1 MVWHIRASTR
11 VVSLLSFP
19 GHQAAF
25 DVDLPATGACA
36 VYTVSGANHFVVL
49 PTLTITFFPITIG
62 IEQLAMSIGKSFAL
76 LFEVPKPVKKF
87 AHRGS
92 PDVEPGGS
100 IL

>member
-1 MVWHIRASTR
+1 MVWHIRAGTR
-11 VVSLLSFP
+11 VVGLLRFP

-25 DVDLPATGACA
+25 NIDFPATGARA
-36 VYTVSGANHFVVL
+36 VYTVSGTNHFIVL
-49 PTLTITFFPITIG
+49 PPLAITFFPITIG

-76 LFEVPKPVKKF
+76 LFEVTKPVKKF